1 MSSRQIRKLKQQ
13 REAEEARLRLE
24 AELAI
29 SEEESEEESF
39 APAKSSMFS
48 AFAGLEDEAGNDDD
62 DDSEDENKVE
72 LATPLKP
79 TAPAESES
87 EEEII
92 SIPAKK
98 AKKNKKKKKKK
109 AAKAT
114 PNPESDQDID
124 AALAALN
131 IKAAN
136 SKYGAPVEELPQ
148 LDPEYERICTLL
160 GINSQHLKVA
170 NEMRNLFGRT
180 AASSANEDAGTPRRN
195 NRNRRIAMDL
205 ESVLKG
211 RHAPG
216 KGFPELTLRRNLF
229 IAGKDEWPRAPTGG
243 LTMEMVGKAR
253 PDGTQEFRYC
263 HDQMYEQTQQ
273 QFRIFVEMGDPQNLI
288 SLLVRN
294 PYNVSLLIQV
304 SKVAKD
310 QSDHSL
316 SNDLLERALFTMAR
330 ASTSAFGNALKAGK
344 ARLDFSRPENRELW
358 LAGHQYIKSLI
369 MKGTYRTALEWGKL
383 LLELDPHGDP
393 YCTGLWIHHLA
404 YRAMEWEWLVDYAC
418 STLLDPLNYMYY
430 SVLPT
435 KALAHMSLKQPKEA
449 RASLREAISRTP
461 FMFGQLFKELNLGDL
476 PAGIWGAMALNNAE
490 ELFAE
495 LYVRQTKDLWNTPEA
510 TSLLMEVA
518 HSLRKDEIDPF
529 LYNSESVNLD
539 VARFVYLDSTPALM
553 ALVPGKLLHRQPN
566 SDSDPLPPSME
577 DNKFSWPSQQQPFL
591 AANGGRENGLAGA
604 MDGHF
609 NPIEA
614 LRALIPGFGRQGGE
628 QEDESALQDIRHQ
641 LEAAGAAEPEPE
653 VEEAESGVVNA
664 GDERQPRPE
673 SHLRR
678 LYQMLFGGGDGAAD
692 RSEDH
697 ERDAENESGPMVAVP
712 TETDFQRRV
721 REERGGEEIVDPMAH
736 NRWISQNA
744 MRRLAERTREGGEG
758 RGAEMDDG
766 NVGEE
771 SGVEGDSVDGE
782 EWHSAEEGEVDG
794 VPMGSD
800 EGEEEF
806 EEWNEEAFR
815 RAEARALER
824 REAERRGDRT

>member
-24 AELAI
+24 AEQAI

-39 APAKSSMFS
+39 APAKPSMFS
-48 AFAGLEDEAGNDDD
+48 AFAGLEDEAGDDD
-62 DDSEDENKVE
+62 DDSDDDIKPE
-72 LATPLKP
+72 ATPATK
-79 TAPAESES
+79 AAIPAESDSNGEP
-87 EEEII
+87 I
-92 SIPAKK
+92 STPAKK
-98 AKKNKKKKKKK
+98 AKKPKKKKKKK
-109 AAKAT
+109 AAAKAKSIST
-114 PNPESDQDID
+114 PKGDQDID

-136 SKYGAPVEELPQ
+136 AKGGAQIEEQPQ

-160 GINSQHLKVA
+160 GINNQHLKVA

-180 AASSANEDAGTPRRN
+180 AASSNNEDAGTPRRN

-243 LTMEMVGKAR
+243 LTMEMVGKAQ

-304 SKVAKD
+304 SKIAKD

-316 SNDLLERALFTMAR
+316 SNDLIERALFTMAR

-383 LLELDPHGDP
+383 LLELDPQEDP
-393 YCTGLWIHHLA
+393 YCTGLWLHHLA
-404 YRAMEWEWLVDYAC
+404 YRAMEWEWLVDYA
-418 STLLDPLNYMYY
+418 SSSLLDPLNHTYY

-435 KALAHMSLKQPKEA
+435 KALAHMSLKQPQEA
-449 RASLREAISRTP
+449 RAALRESISRTP
-461 FMFGQLFKELNLGDL
+461 YMFGQLFKELNLGDL

-518 HSLRKDEIDPF
+518 HSVRKDEVDPF
-529 LYNSESVNLD
+529 LYNSESINLD
-539 VARFVYLDSTPALM
+539 VARFAYLDSTPALM

-577 DNKFSWPSQQQPFL
+577 DNKFSWPSQRQPFIQ
-591 AANGGRENGLAGA
+591 ANGGRENGLAGA

-628 QEDESALQDIRHQ
+628 QEDESALEAIRHQ
-641 LEAAGAAEPEPE
+641 LEAAGAAEPE
-653 VEEAESGVVNA
+653 EEEQEPGVVNA
-664 GDERQPRPE
+664 GEERQPAPQGNI
-673 SHLRR
+673 RR

-692 RSEDH
+692 DAADADLGESASE
-697 ERDAENESGPMVAVP
+697 NSGMVEAP

-721 REERGGEEIVDPMAH
+721 REERGGEGIVNAGDH
-736 NRWISQNA
+736 SRWISEA
-744 MRRLAERTREGGEG
+744 GARRLVERARARGQGREVV
-758 RGAEMDDG
+758 MDDE
-766 NVGEE
+766 EE
-771 SGVEGDSVDGE
+771 SDVDGDSMDGE
-782 EWHSAEEGEVDG
+782 EWHSAEEGMPIGD
-794 VPMGSD
+794 D
-800 EGEEEF
+800 EEEF

-815 RAEARALER
+815 RAEARAIER
-824 REAERRGDRT
+824 REAERRGDRA